1 MDYKY
6 FYYFR
11 FMNWL
16 FKPFVIIYRLY
27 FVIVFFGV
35 LLILY
40 PVFWL
45 FLLNKEKPK
54 RAVKLK
60 VFTAKLILIFL
71 WIRTKNVSKSKLT
84 LQGPFVICPNHGS
97 YLDILTMYT
106 AFNRHR
112 FLFIGKKELLTWPI
126 INIFFKNIDIA
137 IDRNKPREAI
147 KSLEKAKNQLKNKW
161 SIGIFPE
168 GIIPLDAPKISPF
181 KNGAFKIAIETQT
194 PILPVTF
201 LDNWRLFQ
209 ADPVVLGK
217 ARPGLSRFIIHEPIS
232 TKGMTEKDLVS
243 LREQVYEIVNKP
255 LLEYHSKA
263 LK

>member
-1 MDYKY
+1 
-6 FYYFR
+6 
-11 FMNWL
+11 MNWV
-16 FKPFVIIYRLY
+16 FKPFVILYRLY
-27 FVIVFFGV
+27 FGAVFFGV

-45 FLLNKEKPK
+45 FLLNEKKPK
-54 RAVKLK
+54 RVVKLK
-60 VFTAKLILIFL
+60 VFTAKLILIL
-71 WIRTKNVSKSKLT
+71 LGIRTKNISKNKVIT
-84 LQGPFVICPNHGS
+84 EGPYVICPNHGS

-147 KSLEKAKNQLKNKW
+147 KSLEKAKSQLKNNW

-168 GIIPLDAPKISPF
+168 GIIPLDAPKVSRF

-209 ADPVVLGK
+209 ADPAVIGM
-217 ARPGLSRFIIHEPIS
+217 ARPGLSRVIIHDPIS

-255 LLEYHSKA
+255 LLEYHPNA